1 MKVAA
6 KKGIAG
12 LAMGALGVVFGDIG
26 TSPLYA
32 LQAIFG
38 AGGQQIA
45 VSSATVYG
53 IISLIIW
60 SVVIVVAVKYIGF
73 VMRADNEGEG
83 GIMALVALLKKGGL
97 GKRAKWLFVLL
108 GLAGVA
114 LFYGDS
120 MITPAISV
128 LAAVEGLRVTVP
140 GMDMWVVPVT
150 LAILTTLF
158 AIQKYGTAWIG
169 KLFGP
174 VMLVWFVV
182 IGVGGGWQVWLHPDA
197 LAALSP
203 LAAVDFF
210 ATQPVVAFV
219 AMGAVVL
226 AVTGAEALY
235 ADMGHFGRG
244 PIARAWFFVVFPAL
258 ILCYMG
264 QGALLLHQP
273 GAAANVFV
281 QLYPE
286 ALRLPVVILATCAT
300 LIASQSVIS
309 GAFSLT
315 RQAIQL
321 GFLPKM
327 LVRHTSLRAPG
338 QIYVPF
344 VNAVLFGAVLLLV
357 VYFGSSAQL
366 AHAYGVAVSGTLAID
381 TILFGAVVYSVW
393 RWPLRRVAL
402 VLAGFLAVD
411 LLFVAATMPKLLSG
425 GWFPVGVAIAM
436 LVILTTWTR
445 GQRIV
450 AGERRAQEGPLQAYI
465 EKIHTMQPHLQRV
478 PGRAVYISHH
488 ARIAPLALHATVEEL
503 RELHEKVVVIFVRIT
518 NTAHVPEH
526 KRAAFDNLAY
536 NDGISYLSLT
546 YGYHDVVNIPKTLE
560 SLRGLSPELDFDPND
575 ASYFVSQ
582 SSIVIT
588 NRRNLARWR
597 KQLYV
602 AMARNATNA
611 DEYYKLPVER
621 TMEMRS
627 LIRL

>member
-1 MKVAA
+1 
-6 KKGIAG
+6 
-12 LAMGALGVVFGDIG
+12 MGALGVVFGDIG

>member
-1 MKVAA
+1 MRATA
-6 KKGIAG
+6 KKGIG
-12 LAMGALGVVFGDIG
+12 VLAIGALGVVFGDIG

-38 AGGQQIA
+38 AGGQHVA
-45 VSSATVYG
+45 VTSANIYG

-60 SVVIVVAVKYIGF
+60 SVAFVVSVKYIGF

-83 GIMALVALLKKGGL
+83 GIMALVALVQKSGL
-97 GKRAKWLFVLL
+97 GKRAKWPLVLL

-128 LAAVEGLRVTVP
+128 LAAVEGLKVTIP
-140 GMDMWVVPVT
+140 GMDMLVVPVT
-150 LAILTTLF
+150 LVILTTLF
-158 AIQKYGTAWIG
+158 AVQKYGTAWLG
-169 KLFGP
+169 RLFGP
-174 VMLVWFVV
+174 VMLAWFAV
-182 IGVGGGWQVWLHPDA
+182 IALGGGWQVWQHPDI
-197 LAALSP
+197 LMALSP
-203 LAAVDFF
+203 LAAGDFF

-244 PIARAWFFVVFPAL
+244 PIARAWFAVVFPAL
-258 ILCYMG
+258 LLCYMG
-264 QGALLLHQP
+264 QGALLLHSP
-273 GAAANVFV
+273 GAENVFV

-286 ALRLPVVILATCAT
+286 VLRIPVILLATCAT

-321 GFLPKM
+321 GFLPK
-327 LVRHTSLRAPG
+327 LLIRHTSLRETG

-344 VNAVLFGAVLLLV
+344 VNATLFVAVSLLV
-357 VYFGSSAQL
+357 LAFGSSANL

-381 TILFGAVVYSVW
+381 GILFVAVMYSLWRRPAWNVGLAAVV
-393 RWPLRRVAL
+393 
-402 VLAGFLAVD
+402 FLSVD
-411 LLFVAATMPKLLSG
+411 LVFVAATAPKVLSG
-425 GWFPVGVAIAM
+425 GWFPVAVAAAA
-436 LVILTTWTR
+436 LVLLTTWTR

-450 AGERRAQEGPLQAYI
+450 ASERRAQEGLLQDYI
-465 EKIHTMQPHLQRV
+465 EKIRSMRPPIQRV
-478 PGRAVYISHH
+478 PGHAVYISHH
-488 ARIAPLALHATVEEL
+488 ARAAPLALHATVEEL
-503 RELHEKVVVIFVRIT
+503 RELHEKVVVLFVKIT
-518 NTAHVPEH
+518 NTAHVPEPE
-526 KRAAFDNLAY
+526 RAVFDGLKY
-536 NDGISYLSLT
+536 QDGISYLSLT
-546 YGYHDVVNIPKTLE
+546 YGYHDMVNIPRTLE
-560 SLRGLSPELDFDPND
+560 SLRGLSPELDFDAAD
-575 ASYFVSQ
+575 ASYFISQ
-582 SSIVIT
+582 SSMALT
-588 NRRNLARWR
+588 KRHNLARWR
-597 KQLYV
+597 KYLYM
-602 AMARNATNA
+602 AMARNAAST